1 MCLACRPAGQEL
13 ISFVSVSLDGW
24 TEGGRVGG
32 GFDPGPWRLKAKSSN
47 PVICFYDVL
56 VEMESVSV
64 WCVRILLRRCP
75 EDHVCSAH
83 HCQIA
88 TTSITLCLYC

>member
-1 MCLACRPAGQEL
+1 M
-13 ISFVSVSLDGW
+13 
-24 TEGGRVGG
+24 GG

-47 PVICFYDVL
+47 PVIWFYDVL

-64 WCVRILLRRCP
+64 RVRVF
-75 EDHVCSAH
+75 EDHVCSVH

-88 TTSITLCLYC
+88 IISIMLCLYC